1 MHCAANGKTV
11 LRRVME
17 VGHIGTSRSVLF
29 EHRFEPQANAQ
40 TLMLK
45 VKVEWEIKMALSGVF
60 QKDKERSKLTI
71 L

>member
-1 MHCAANGKTV
+1 
-11 LRRVME
+11 ME

-45 VKVEWEIKMALSGVF
+45 VKVEWEIKNGSIWSF
-60 QKDKERSKLTI
+60 SKGYRAIETYNFI
-71 L
+71 NS